1 MNGRDNEKFRY
12 TYSAPTEAERGE
24 IERIRDAYR
33 TDAGAEKL
41 ARLKKLDKRVK
52 NSAVIAALTLGILG
66 FLLFGLGMSMTLAWG
81 QYAGGIAGAVA
92 GAVPMALAAPA
103 HAAVLKRGKKKY
115 GAEIVRL
122 SEELLHDR

>member
-12 TYSAPTEAERGE
+12 TYSAPTEDERGE

-52 NSAVIAALTLGILG
+52 NSAVIAALTLGIRDAFVAQGKADLLLRDLG
-66 FLLFGLGMSMTLAWG
+66 LDAE
-81 QYAGGIAGAVA
+81 GIA
-92 GAVPMALAAPA
+92 AAI
-103 HAAVLKRGKKKY
+103 RG
-115 GAEIVRL
+115 RL
-122 SEELLHDR
+122 

>member
-12 TYSAPTEAERGE
+12 TYSAPTEDERGE

-81 QYAGGIAGAVA
+81 QYAGGIAVAVA

-122 SEELLHDR
+122 SEELLHVR